1 MSSIKKLAIHGAIWT
16 IASYGISQILR
27 FGSNLLL
34 TRLLEPELFGL
45 MTLVSVF
52 IQGLHMFSDLGI
64 NTSVIQNKRGDDPAF
79 LNMAWTLQVVRGLGL
94 WVCCLLITWPVATLY
109 GEPQLL
115 WLIPVVGLNTVISGF
130 NSTAVFT
137 LNRHMAVSQLAIY
150 ELGGQIVT
158 MVVMIVWAY
167 FNKSIW
173 ALIIGGFVSA
183 LIQLVWSHRLN
194 SGQPNRL
201 VWERE
206 AIKNII
212 SFGKWIFISTVM
224 TFLAGQADRLVL
236 AKVFSLEML
245 GVYGIAFT
253 LSDVPRSIILAI
265 SSKVIFPTFSK
276 MAHLP
281 REAFRAKIQKNRKI
295 VLIAMAFVLTI
306 VVSFGDVVISV
317 LYDKRYAAATWM
329 MPLLAW
335 GVWPTL
341 LTQTIDSALFA
352 IGKPRYIAY
361 GCFVSS
367 LFIILGIP
375 IGNSLMGPLGAV
387 ISIALSNIPPHLVI
401 TYGLW
406 RENLAC
412 IKQDIWTTALFMLLL
427 TIVLTGRYA
436 AGYGLPIDEYF
447 IK

>member
-1 MSSIKKLAIHGAIWT
+1 
-16 IASYGISQILR
+16 
-27 FGSNLLL
+27 
-34 TRLLEPELFGL
+34 
-45 MTLVSVF
+45 
-52 IQGLHMFSDLGI
+52 
-64 NTSVIQNKRGDDPAF
+64 
-79 LNMAWTLQVVRGLGL
+79 
-94 WVCCLLITWPVATLY
+94 LITWPVATLY
-109 GEPQLL
+109 QEPQLL

-130 NSTAVFT
+130 NSTALFT

-150 ELGGQIVT
+150 ELGGQVVT
-158 MVVMIVWAY
+158 IAVMIVWAY
-167 FNKSIW
+167 FNKTIW
-173 ALIIGGFVSA
+173 ALIIGGFVSG
-183 LIQLVWSHRLN
+183 LIQLVWSHWLN
-194 SGQPNRL
+194 SGYPSRL

-206 AIKNII
+206 AIKDII

-265 SSKVIFPTFSK
+265 SSKVIFPAFSK
-276 MAHLP
+276 FASLP
-281 REAFRAKIQKNRKI
+281 RETFRAKIQKNRKI
-295 VLIAMAFVLTI
+295 VLMGMAFVLTF
-306 VVSFGDVVISV
+306 VVSFGDVLISV

-341 LTQTIDSALFA
+341 LTQTIDPALFA
-352 IGKPRYIAY
+352 IGKPRYVAY

-375 IGNSLMGPLGAV
+375 LGNSLMGPLGAV
-387 ISIALSNIPPHLVI
+387 ISIAISNIPPHIVI

-406 RENLAC
+406 RERLAC
-412 IKQDIWTTALFMLLL
+412 IRQDIWTTALFLLL
-427 TIVLTGRYA
+427 LAVVLTGRYA

-447 IK
+447 K